1 MKKKKKVL
9 ITGVTGLL
17 GKALAETNGA
27 GHQLV
32 GTYLP
37 KTLAVPFYNFPTT
50 SLDVR
55 DREKLLSIFQEH
67 RPEVVIHTASI
78 GSVDY
83 CETHREE
90 SWEVNVKGTQNIIH
104 FCEEFG
110 AKLIFIS
117 SNAVFDGEKAPY
129 GENDPVHPINY
140 YGKLKVEGE
149 ECTRKARVPHAIV
162 RPILMYGWHHP
173 SGRPN
178 PVTWQIDM
186 MEKGQKVKMVTDIYC
201 NPLYSINCAEAI
213 WAVVDKN
220 KEGLYHVA
228 GKNNCSRYEFAEV
241 VADVFHLNKKLLEPV
256 ANAFFKEIA
265 PRPRDT
271 SYRVDKMEKE
281 LGVKALSAREGLE
294 AMKKQKKAGS

>member
-1 MKKKKKVL
+1 MELMKNKKVL

-17 GKALAETNGA
+17 GKALAETNGK
-27 GHQLV
+27 HELV

-37 KTLAVPFYNFPTT
+37 KTLAAPFYNFTTT

-55 DREKLLSIFQEH
+55 DREKLLQIFQEH
-67 RPEVVIHTASI
+67 RPDVVVHTASI

-110 AKLIFIS
+110 AKFIFVS
-117 SNAVFDGEKAPY
+117 SNAVYDGNDAPY
-129 GENDPVHPINY
+129 SETDPANPINY

-149 ECTRKARVPHAIV
+149 ALTAKAKVPHAIV

-178 PVTWQIDM
+178 PVTWQISM

-201 NPLYSINCAEAI
+201 NPLYSVNCADAI

-220 KEGLYHVA
+220 KEGVYNIA
-228 GKNNCSRYEFAEV
+228 GKNPCSRYDFAVEIAEEFGFKKS
-241 VADVFHLNKKLLEPV
+241 DVEPV
-256 ANAFFKEIA
+256 LNSFFKEIA
-265 PRPRDT
+265 PRPIDT

-281 LGVKALSAREGLE
+281 LGVRALTTREGLK
-294 AMKKQKKAGS
+294 AMKNHASA